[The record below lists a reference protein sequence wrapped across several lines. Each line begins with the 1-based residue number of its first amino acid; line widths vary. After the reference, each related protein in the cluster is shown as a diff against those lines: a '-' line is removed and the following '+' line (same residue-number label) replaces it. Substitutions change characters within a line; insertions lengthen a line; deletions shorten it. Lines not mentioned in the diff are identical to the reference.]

1 MVVWLFCCC
10 LFCSCFFFSSR
21 RRHTSCALVTGVQ
34 TCALP
39 ILAATATIE
48 SAHRTFRSEITAL
61 QALDARLDES
71 FDHAVAMILECQ
83 VRIVATG
90 IGQSG
95 HIARKLAA
103 TLASTGPPSFFMHGA
118 DAMPGYLG
126 MLTGPDIL
134 MAISHS
140 CAGPEILPH
149 VPQVNRRGA
158 RLIALDRES

>member
-83 VRIVATG
+83 GRIVATG
-90 IGQSG
+90 IGKSG
-95 HIARKLAA
+95 HIARKLRSEEH
-103 TLASTGPPSFFMHGA
+103 TSELQS
-118 DAMPGYLG
+118 
-126 MLTGPDIL
+126 L
-134 MAISHS
+134 MRISYAVLCLKKKKH
-140 CAGPEILPH
+140 
-149 VPQVNRRGA
+149 
-158 RLIALDRES
+158 

>member
-83 VRIVATG
+83 GRIVATG
-90 IGQSG
+90 IGKSG

-103 TLASTGPPSFFMHGA
+103 QLEATGTPPFFMHGA
-118 DAMPGYLG
+118 EAIHGALG
-126 MLTGPDIL
+126 MRTGQEFLPAITYTGP
-134 MAISHS
+134 
-140 CAGPEILPH
+140 GQEILPI
-149 VPQVNRRGA
+149 
-158 RLIALDRES
+158 LTTD